1 MSSAPGPID
10 RITVRLQ
17 KACGEKTPDISL
29 CTLNVW
35 SLRVGMMVQRGGD
48 QGISHSEAGVRG
60 QSSAQSPSTGQGRCV
75 IKQAGAAMRGGG

>member
-1 MSSAPGPID
+1 MSSTPGPMD

-17 KACGEKTPDISL
+17 KACGVKTPDISL

-48 QGISHSEAGVRG
+48 EGISHSEAGVRG
-60 QSSAQSPSTGQGRCV
+60 QSSAQSPSIG
-75 IKQAGAAMRGGG
+75 KAAV